1 MKCKNVKLFRRVKV
15 KPFKH
20 TNKKVAARTEHLI
33 GKEVIVVDKCTNNDI
48 VYVKED
54 LKDLAFYQI
63 HRKDL
68 KRIKA

>member
-1 MKCKNVKLFRRVKV
+1 MKCKNIKLFRKVKV

-20 TNKKVAARTEHLI
+20 TNEKVAARTEHLI
-33 GKEVIVVDKCTNNDI
+33 GKEVIVVDKCTNNYI

-54 LKDLAFYQI
+54 LKDMAFYQI